1 MAQANKQ
8 APANKPANKPQPTS
22 QPAFAGGGIA
32 TQPVAPAPVAS
43 QPAAPATPPVLL
55 ALPNNATP
63 ATPPAAVLAQGLAPT
78 PPAAPTAPA
87 TPPAATHHA
96 GIALAALPKNIA
108 QRGATG
114 GLACPPK
121 LAGMVLAP
129 GKPYS
134 VRATHV
140 GLWVQ
145 AAVANLTA
153 AGGRATGAALCKPV
167 AIAVPA
173 ATAQQYGL
181 QPAPGQPGMYMV
193 QCPGHVLAYVLGGPV
208 VKA

>member
-1 MAQANKQ
+1 MQATRT
-8 APANKPANKPQPTS
+8 PATPTT
-22 QPAFAGGGIA
+22 PRAIG
-32 TQPVAPAPVAS
+32 APAPVG
-43 QPAAPATPPVLL
+43 APALPSAARAHATAQAAL
-55 ALPNNATP
+55 AQAKAPT
-63 ATPPAAVLAQGLAPT
+63 TPPAPVVAQ
-78 PPAAPTAPA
+78 PPAP
-87 TPPAATHHA
+87 THHA

-114 GLACPPK
+114 GIACPPK
-121 LAGMVLAP
+121 LATLLMVP

-153 AGGRATGAALCKPV
+153 AGGKATGQALCAPV
-167 AIAVPA
+167 AIPVPA

-181 QPAPGQPGMYMV
+181 QPAAGNPGHYMV

-208 VKA
+208 VRA

>member
-1 MAQANKQ
+1 MLALALGACHPAPCKVTTMQATRT
-8 APANKPANKPQPTS
+8 PATPRAI
-22 QPAFAGGGIA
+22 G
-32 TQPVAPAPVAS
+32 APAPVGAPALPS
-43 QPAAPATPPVLL
+43 AAQAHAAAQAALAQAKAPTTPAAPVVAQ
-55 ALPNNATP
+55 
-63 ATPPAAVLAQGLAPT
+63 PPAP
-78 PPAAPTAPA
+78 
-87 TPPAATHHA
+87 THHA
-96 GIALAALPKNIA
+96 GIALSALPKNIA

-121 LAGMVLAP
+121 LAAITLAA

-153 AGGRATGAALCKPV
+153 AGGRATGEQLCKPV
-167 AIAVPA
+167 AIPVPPS
-173 ATAQQYGL
+173 TAQQYGL
-181 QPAPGQPGMYMV
+181 RAAEGKPDHYVV